1 VVLKVRRPGI
11 RDVVEADLRLLARL
25 AEIVEARLPDLRR
38 YRPAEVVQQ
47 FTVSLRREL
56 ICRRMPQCR
65 AHRAQLQRP

>member
-1 VVLKVRRPGI
+1 MRRPGI

-56 ICRRMPQCR
+56 DSLPNAAMPSASR
-65 AHRAQLQRP
+65 ATSAAVTTY